1 MEVLKDYQYV
11 DARGMGIRVK
21 VIPVMR
27 IFNHPESVFEATK
40 DYLKTTLFSLNSNL
54 SVKNE
59 KTSEKMSGKI
69 IALISQNSNITI
81 TEMSESIG
89 VSNRTIERNLEKLQ
103 KIGVISRS
111 GPAKGGAL
119 ECKYFERI

>member
-11 DARGMGIRVK
+11 EARGMGGRVK

-27 IFNHPESVFEATK
+27 TFNRFEPVFEATD
-40 DYLKTTLFSLNSNL
+40 DYLKTTLFYLNSNL

-89 VSNRTIERNLEKLQ
+89 VSSCTIERNLEKLQ
-103 KIGVISRS
+103 KNR
-111 GPAKGGAL
+111 
-119 ECKYFERI
+119 CY